1 MMKVFSTLTTGI
13 LLFSYANAD
22 SRPVEKAWGKDAS
35 ISECF
40 ATPTSF
46 GLNSGGRSRSD
57 IALLVNTETM
67 SFSHRI
73 TAIKVC
79 ELPPAAQT
87 SRSLI

>member
-1 MMKVFSTLTTGI
+1 MKAFKSFAGI
-13 LLFSYANAD
+13 LLLALANAD
-22 SRPVEKAWGKDAS
+22 TRPIEEAWGSDAS

-46 GLNSGGRSRSD
+46 GLTTGGRSRSD

-73 TAIKVC
+73 TAFKVC
-79 ELPPAAQT
+79 
-87 SRSLI
+87 